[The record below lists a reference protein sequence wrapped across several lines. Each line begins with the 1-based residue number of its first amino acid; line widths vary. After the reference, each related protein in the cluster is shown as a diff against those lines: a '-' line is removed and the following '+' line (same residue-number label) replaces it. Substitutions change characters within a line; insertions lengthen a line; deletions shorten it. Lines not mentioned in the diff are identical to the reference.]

1 MNLPEFMPYRLAA
14 ATDAV
19 SRALAG
25 VYADRFELT
34 RDEWR
39 VLAQLADVR
48 ELKATELGLRAA
60 LPKMQVSR
68 ALTRL
73 EEAGLIAR
81 EPHPGD
87 RRNLLV
93 RLTAQGRALY
103 RKIEPLVLARTA
115 DLLDALDAE
124 ERRVLTRA
132 LAKLEE
138 RALRLPAAP

>member
-48 ELKATELGLRAA
+48 ELKATDLGVRAA

-68 ALTRL
+68 ALARL
-73 EEAGLIAR
+73 EEAGLIA
-81 EPHPGD
+81 
-87 RRNLLV
+87 
-93 RLTAQGRALY
+93 QIGRAH
-103 RKIEPLVLARTA
+103 V
-115 DLLDALDAE
+115 
-124 ERRVLTRA
+124 
-132 LAKLEE
+132 
-138 RALRLPAAP
+138 